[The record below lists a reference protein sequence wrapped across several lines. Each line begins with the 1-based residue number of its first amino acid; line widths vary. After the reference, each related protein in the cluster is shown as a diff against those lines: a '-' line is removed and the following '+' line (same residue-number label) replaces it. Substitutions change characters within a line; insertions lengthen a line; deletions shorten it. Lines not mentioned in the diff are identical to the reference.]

1 MRPPKALTSLAT
13 GLVVAG
19 AILIGSAAPASAH
32 VGASG
37 DIAPGGFGTVTF
49 TVPSERDDANT
60 TKVEVKVDPDHPLG
74 SLRVQPKAG
83 WTVTTTTR
91 TVDEPIEVFGSE
103 VTEVVDTIT
112 WQTEGVGIAPGQFEE
127 FEVRGGPF
135 PEDADAVAFPTIQ
148 TYSSGEEVG
157 WVQPVVEGADEPEL
171 PTPVLQ
177 LTGESDDDEAAAPTV
192 SGAAD
197 DDDDGGSDGLAIAG
211 LVAGLLGLA
220 AGGAA
225 LLKGRKAGA

>member
-1 MRPPKALTSLAT
+1 MQPPKALTSLAA

-19 AILIGSAAPASAH
+19 AVLIGAAAPASAH

-60 TKVEVKVDPDHPLG
+60 TKIEVKVDPDHPLG

-91 TVDEPIEVFGSE
+91 AVDQPIEVFGSE

-135 PEDADAVAFPTIQ
+135 PEDVDAVAFPTIQ

-157 WVQPVVEGADEPEL
+157 WVQPVVEGEDEPEL

-225 LLKGRKAGA
+225 LLKGRKAGS

>member
-1 MRPPKALTSLAT
+1 MQPPKALTSLAA

-19 AILIGSAAPASAH
+19 AVLIGAAAPASAH

-60 TKVEVKVDPDHPLG
+60 TKIEVKVDPDHPLG

-91 TVDEPIEVFGSE
+91 AVDQPIEVFGSE

-135 PEDADAVAFPTIQ
+135 PEDVDAVAFPTIQ

-157 WVQPVVEGADEPEL
+157 WVQPVVEGEDEPEL

-177 LTGESDDDEAAAPTV
+177 LTGESDDDEAASPTV

-225 LLKGRKAGA
+225 LLKGRKAGS